1 MNDSTEDKYRR
12 LQSEIQAAIL
22 RDFPNPER
30 RSCPDRSIIEGLA
43 KHPQA
48 ISTQDDV
55 DESSDWHHITH
66 CSPCYASFLE
76 VRDALRSRPI
86 DRRQLT
92 RRAIIATTLAIGV
105 GGVGWFAV
113 QTRNQPR
120 TLEIDLDG
128 DMSFRGEAET
138 GHSQSRPTLPEGQIH
153 LTLRLPSGSDDGM
166 YRVELRSKL
175 GTNPIF
181 GVDAP
186 SALEQGFRKLKL
198 DVNLRVSPGEY
209 LLAVRNNHR
218 DVWRY
223 YPVSV

>member
-30 RSCPDRSIIEGLA
+30 RGCPDRSIIEGLA

-55 DESSDWHHITH
+55 DERSDWHHITH

-76 VRDALRSRPI
+76 LREALRSRPI

-105 GGVGWFAV
+105 GGVCWFGIR
-113 QTRNQPR
+113 RNAER
-120 TLEIDLDG
+120 HSIELDLNE
-128 DMSFRGEAET
+128 DMAFRGEPENEP
-138 GHSQSRPTLPEGQIH
+138 QPWLTLPTGRLH
-153 LTLRLPSGSDDGM
+153 LTLKLATGSADGM
-166 YRVELRSKL
+166 YRVELRRGSSSESIV
-175 GTNPIF
+175 T
-181 GVDAP
+181 VDAKA
-186 SALEQGFRKLKL
+186 SFGDGSRTLTFDL
-198 DVNLRVSPGEY
+198 DLHANPGVY
-209 LLAVRNNHR
+209 TLAVRNDHR

-223 YPVSV
+223 YPVSIG